1 MQFHPRASGKRLRT
15 LLLQGKTYFTN
26 CLLLPKTHA
35 THLCMGFGHTF
46 EKFFCYVTINLLA
59 DKCICLNLSKL
70 FFYKDAK
77 SRLIRK
83 DPDAG
88 KDWRQD
94 EKGMTENEMV
104 GWHHRLDGHEFE
116 QVLGNGD
123 RQGSLACCN
132 LWGHKKSDTENWT
145 TTMLL
150 LSFPGGPVVKT
161 SCFHCKGDGSDP
173 ASACLSFDIG
183 PSGNKL
189 LPWYEK
195 HLFIYHFPDM
205 KSNQ

>member
-1 MQFHPRASGKRLRT
+1 MPHTSAQDLATLSRNSSAMSLSTFLQTNLFVSICPNYFFTKTQRADSLEKT
-15 LLLQGKTYFTN
+15 LMLG
-26 CLLLPKTHA
+26 
-35 THLCMGFGHTF
+35 
-46 EKFFCYVTINLLA
+46 
-59 DKCICLNLSKL
+59 
-70 FFYKDAK
+70 
-77 SRLIRK
+77 
-83 DPDAG
+83 
-88 KDWRQD
+88 DWRQE

-104 GWHHRLDGHEFE
+104 GWHHRLNGHEFE
-116 QVLGNGD
+116 QVLGNGEG
-123 RQGSLACCN
+123 QGSLACCS

-161 SCFHCKGDGSDP
+161 SCSHCKGDGSDP
-173 ASACLSFDIG
+173 ASACLSFDVG